1 MIDTVVKK
9 ACIRSFVQLVFVC
22 LFCSCENM
30 IEYSPYKAGVK
41 LPYKDLNIKAL
52 EQIQARSSQSFKPFV
67 IGVFGD
73 THTYYDDF
81 VDQVKHFN
89 SIDTLDPLTSPLYTT
104 TASLFSLK
112 I

>member
-52 EQIQARSSQSFKPFV
+52 EQIQRLSKKIRQ
-67 IGVFGD
+67 
-73 THTYYDDF
+73 
-81 VDQVKHFN
+81 
-89 SIDTLDPLTSPLYTT
+89 
-104 TASLFSLK
+104 SLFLFDFLPEK
-112 I
+112 VGYIIDI